1 MASEEK
7 AVSVR
12 EQIPKAEFIE
22 DLTAYMKKEG
32 TAEVVIEKL
41 QRMYQALKFI
51 EQKLTQRKAKLK
63 SKIPEIENT
72 FGALKQMQA
81 QAEVG
86 EPLTAHYELAQS
98 VYAKAKVNVH
108 EEDKVRQAGLESAL
122 CPVTTQPA
130 WWLQGRRPLLLAPER
145 CLSAPEACGGLRS
158 SPSPAVPKLRCFH
171 SVRRM
176 ACAGYPTLPRAGLPV
191 ARCQR
196 DARVPA
202 RGGDP
207 AAR

>member
-7 AVSVR
+7 AASVR

-108 EEDKVRQAGLESAL
+108 EEDKVRQAGLEAPSAL
-122 CPVTTQPA
+122 
-130 WWLQGRRPLLLAPER
+130 
-145 CLSAPEACGGLRS
+145 
-158 SPSPAVPKLRCFH
+158 
-171 SVRRM
+171 
-176 ACAGYPTLPRAGLPV
+176 
-191 ARCQR
+191 
-196 DARVPA
+196 
-202 RGGDP
+202 
-207 AAR
+207 